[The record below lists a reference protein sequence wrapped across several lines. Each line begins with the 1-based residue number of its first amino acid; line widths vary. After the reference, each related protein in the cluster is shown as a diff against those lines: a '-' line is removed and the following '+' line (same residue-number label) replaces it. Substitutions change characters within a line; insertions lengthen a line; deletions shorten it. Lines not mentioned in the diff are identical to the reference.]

1 MEQAGASSAESTSK
15 PFIDFF
21 FTTPF
26 LFKKYNC
33 GTKPESEGASKEEQ
47 EKYRRKLET
56 YNTCRENRDREVRVA
71 RAGFWAQVR
80 IATSPA
86 QIANAEVLPSSLVNQ
101 VSNPANVIEL
111 VQSFDFLAGAEARI
125 KTSNGNFLSLI
136 PGLRQR
142 TSLYFAGGSGAIS
155 PLQSTKQAVQIFK
168 VPVAGDPQRPE
179 FVRRYGIPPAG
190 ANNVAFLPL
199 DRDRFF
205 RQWYAGIRL
214 KTHYCENYSCSQLI
228 NSFPAIVDFMFG
240 QNESV
245 TGGSLFYYKQT
256 DPNDP
261 SKLEK
266 KRAYVLRL
274 DAFYPF
280 PIKEAK
286 FLYFYGSAMLK
297 VGGGGVSVQNPL
309 FLDRVDSAQLSDTDL
324 YIPSVDIQK
333 QRVPNRDYYKI
344 GVGINLTELFNRNKG
359 TRQ

>member
-1 MEQAGASSAESTSK
+1 
-15 PFIDFF
+15 
-21 FTTPF
+21 
-26 LFKKYNC
+26 
-33 GTKPESEGASKEEQ
+33 
-47 EKYRRKLET
+47 
-56 YNTCRENRDREVRVA
+56 
-71 RAGFWAQVR
+71 
-80 IATSPA
+80 
-86 QIANAEVLPSSLVNQ
+86 
-101 VSNPANVIEL
+101 
-111 VQSFDFLAGAEARI
+111 
-125 KTSNGNFLSLI
+125 
-136 PGLRQR
+136 
-142 TSLYFAGGSGAIS
+142 
-155 PLQSTKQAVQIFK
+155 
-168 VPVAGDPQRPE
+168 
-179 FVRRYGIPPAG
+179 
-190 ANNVAFLPL
+190 
-199 DRDRFF
+199 
-205 RQWYAGIRL
+205 
-214 KTHYCENYSCSQLI
+214 
-228 NSFPAIVDFMFG
+228 MFG